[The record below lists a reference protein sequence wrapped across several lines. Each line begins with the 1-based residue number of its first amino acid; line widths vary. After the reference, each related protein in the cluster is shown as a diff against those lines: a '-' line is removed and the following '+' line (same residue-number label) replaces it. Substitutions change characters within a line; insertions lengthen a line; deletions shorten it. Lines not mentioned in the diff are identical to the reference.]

1 MMEITSGTVT
11 HTDSMVKILGFTEF
25 DPSWG
30 GGEGEKVRA
39 ENHGFFI
46 TP

>member
-1 MMEITSGTVT
+1 
-11 HTDSMVKILGFTEF
+11 MVKILGFTEF
-25 DPSWG
+25 DPAVG

>member
-1 MMEITSGTVT
+1 
-11 HTDSMVKILGFTEF
+11 MVKFLGFTEF
-25 DPSWG
+25 DPAWG
-30 GGEGEKVRA
+30 GGEGGGKVRA